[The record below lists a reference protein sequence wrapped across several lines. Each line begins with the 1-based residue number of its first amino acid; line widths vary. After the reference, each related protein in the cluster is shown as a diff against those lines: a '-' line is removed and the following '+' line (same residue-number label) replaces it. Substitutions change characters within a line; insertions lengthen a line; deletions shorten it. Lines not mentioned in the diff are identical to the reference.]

1 MFRFSLGKS
10 VMKKRVSAKTIVL
23 LLISF
28 LMLASACGS
37 GKTHGSKGNKARKKH
52 YPFKS
57 RD

>member
-1 MFRFSLGKS
+1 M
-10 VMKKRVSAKTIVL
+10 MKRVSGRTSVL
-23 LLISF
+23 LLLCF